1 MEKSSGSLTQS
12 YLRKDINDLLK
23 RLETIK
29 GQQKKEEKIKEKIDT
44 ESRLKLKKIQRIQD
58 EIHWLQEKHNQYVNH
73 ISNSEILQ

>member
-29 GQQKKEEKIKEKIDT
+29 GQQKQEEKIKEKIET

-58 EIHWLQEKHNQYVNH
+58 EIHWLQEKHKQYVNH